1 MASHIDEPR
10 GHRGVIALTL
20 LLATLSLGAPLQG
33 QEGLD
38 AADALASAGRTEEAR
53 AILESWWEDDR
64 PSASRRDRQRALW
77 LRAVLT
83 VDPSMAGL
91 DFQRLVLRY
100 PGGPYSDDALTRLGL
115 ISAAEGDLVRAAD
128 FFRTLVR
135 DYPRSPER
143 RSARAW
149 LSENEREVEE
159 AEAAVREAEAVAEQ
173 EAIALEEQL
182 LQVEE
187 ELQGGESGADS
198 LSRANLVE
206 SAESLEALPVAP
218 TEARLSEAESR
229 YSVQLGAFLSE
240 ERARRLMAVAEDAG
254 FATRLVR
261 VIDSDLIHVRVG
273 NFAERA
279 EAVELMR
286 RIREIGY
293 DATIAADVALEE
305 PFG

>member
-1 MASHIDEPR
+1 MASHIDKPR
-10 GHRGVIALTL
+10 RYRGLIALTL
-20 LLATLSLGAPLQG
+20 LLVTAGLGVPLQG

-64 PSASRRDRQRALW
+64 PTAGRRDRQRALW

-115 ISAAEGDLVRAAD
+115 ISAAEGDLVRAAG

-135 DYPRSPER
+135 DYPRSLER
-143 RSARAW
+143 RGARAW
-149 LSENEREVEE
+149 LSENEIEVEE
-159 AEAAVREAEAVAEQ
+159 AEAALREAEAVAEQ
-173 EAIALEEQL
+173 EEELRQA
-182 LQVEE
+182 E
-187 ELQGGESGADS
+187 ELQAGEPGADS
-198 LSRANLVE
+198 LSEASVAEERE
-206 SAESLEALPVAP
+206 SAESPEAPPGAA
-218 TEARLSEAESR
+218 TEVELSEAESR
-229 YSVQLGAFLSE
+229 YAVQLGAFMSE
-240 ERARRLMAVAEDAG
+240 DRARRLMEVVEDAG

-261 VIDSDLIHVRVG
+261 VIASDLIHVRIG

>member
-1 MASHIDEPR
+1 MASHIDGPR
-10 GHRGVIALTL
+10 RHRGVIALTL
-20 LLATLSLGAPLQG
+20 LLGAASLGVPLQG

-64 PSASRRDRQRALW
+64 PTAGRRDRQRALW

-115 ISAAEGDLVRAAD
+115 ISTAEDDLVRAAG

-149 LSENEREVEE
+149 LSENAIEVEE
-159 AEAAVREAEAVAEQ
+159 AEAALREAEAAAGQ
-173 EAIALEEQL
+173 
-182 LQVEE
+182 EE
-187 ELQGGESGADS
+187 ELPQAEEALQPGEPGADS
-198 LSRANLVE
+198 LSVVE
-206 SAESLEALPVAP
+206 PREPAESPEALPGPPPDVK
-218 TEARLSEAESR
+218 LSEAESR
-229 YSVQLGAFLSE
+229 YAVQLGAFLSE
-240 ERARRLMAVAEDAG
+240 ERARRLMEVVEDAG

-261 VIDSDLIHVRVG
+261 VIESDLIHVRIG

-279 EAVELMR
+279 EAVDLMQ